1 MSGNKVKFHPL
12 ERLDIIDI
20 NALQDSI
27 YEQLELV
34 LGGSTGSASTTRAGG
49 LLRINGVTFNQ
60 VNSTIRPGDFIF
72 VASAPSST
80 IANVRTM
87 RVGFYDTELGGA
99 SVASFL
105 NAKNAVQSYYNS
117 NSNQLPPAPG
127 SASYSAAV
135 HGQYYPKV
143 YARTFRTDSVPDTR
157 RFWNVANNS
166 EESNTVNTK
175 QAQQVSFLT
184 LTDGSALPVT
194 AGDSSEW
201 VEIFQIRGWQVAA
214 NVVQQPNSLIFN
226 YLLDNFI
233 QQDSGNVYNKLALYG
248 ENLGIINSKGGG
260 LGAGLSILHS
270 YLVRERTQG
279 SSDLEVPVAYEVDT
293 VGTQNL
299 PKYSLDGLAGLID
312 AERAAQHYADLT
324 LNFTTQI
331 ALVGGVYT
339 NLFSHNTQQ
348 VTSSGSIVTALSTD
362 RMITPLPASLGANR
376 VPVQIYRD
384 MGLYESLGFAVTGN
398 VTTVEAPATRQKL
411 TSFVAQFFV
420 RVPDSYAGWAISI
433 NNLSGIKTGTSTGI
447 LEPYLFGLTG
457 ETGSQNL
464 RVQALNVKLADGST
478 ASNIY
483 GFRIAMPTAKPL
495 FTSSTGATDSMDS
508 STLVNLSEA
517 THLYNMRLSF
527 TLSNPAAF

>member
-49 LLRINGVTFNQ
+49 LLRINGVTYNP

-72 VASAPSST
+72 VASTPSAT
-80 IANVRTM
+80 ITNVRTM

-105 NAKNAVQSYYNS
+105 NAKNAVQSYYN

-127 SASYSAAV
+127 SAGYSAAEY
-135 HGQYYPKV
+135 GQYYPKV

-157 RFWNVANNS
+157 RFWNVANNT
-166 EESNTVNTK
+166 EESSTVNTR

-184 LTDGSALPVT
+184 LTDGSSPPAL
-194 AGDSSEW
+194 AGDTSQW

-214 NVVQQPNSLIFN
+214 NIVQQPNAVIFN

-233 QQDSGNVYNKLALYG
+233 QQDSGNVYNKLALYTD
-248 ENLGIINSKGGG
+248 NLGILNSKGGG

-270 YLVRERTQG
+270 YLVRDRTQG
-279 SSDLEVPVAYEVDT
+279 SSDLAVPAAFEVDT

-299 PKYSLDGLAGLID
+299 PKYSLDGLAGLLD
-312 AERAAQHYADLT
+312 AQRAAQHHADLT
-324 LNFTTQI
+324 LNFTSQI

-348 VTSSGSIVTALSTD
+348 VTSTGTIVTALSSD
-362 RMITPLPASLGANR
+362 RMITPLPAPLGANR
-376 VPVQIYRD
+376 VPVQVYRD
-384 MGLYESLGFAVTGN
+384 MGLYESLGFALTGD

-420 RVPDSYAGWAISI
+420 RVPDSYAGWGISI
-433 NNLSGIKTGTSTGI
+433 NNLSGIRIGTSTGI
-447 LEPYLFGLTG
+447 VEPHLFSLSG
-457 ETGSQNL
+457 ESASQHL
-464 RVQALNVKLADGST
+464 RVQELDVKLANGST
-478 ASNIY
+478 VEGIY
-483 GFRIAMPTAKPL
+483 GFRIAMPTFKPL
-495 FTSSTGATDSMDS
+495 FTSGTGAINSMDS
-508 STLVNLSEA
+508 STLVNLNEF
-517 THLYNMRLSF
+517 THQYSLRLSF
-527 TLSNPAAF
+527 TLSNPEAV